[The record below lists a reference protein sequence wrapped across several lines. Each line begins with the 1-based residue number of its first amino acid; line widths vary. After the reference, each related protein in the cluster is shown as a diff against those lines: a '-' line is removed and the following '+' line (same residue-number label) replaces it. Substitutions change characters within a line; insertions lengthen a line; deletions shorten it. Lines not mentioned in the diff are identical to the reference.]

1 MPNTEVVAK
10 AKRKRFTA
18 AEKLRILREVEACR
32 GSGEIG
38 ALLRREGIY
47 SSYLTTWRKQREL
60 GELDGLSPHK
70 RGPKPNPEAI
80 QLAKLR
86 REHERLQ
93 ERMRRA
99 ELIKIGRD
107 QALLFSTETEFEDS
121 SFHCRLLGPEI
132 GVNEDPPIGSSVP
145 SFAGYLCEL
154 AGPEHHFAAER
165 GAGKFR
171 RSLLHVRAEKRG
183 QRSVAVRV
191 GGTAVLISDGHI
203 YL

>member
-1 MPNTEVVAK
+1 MPNTEVIAK

-18 AEKLRILREVEACR
+18 TEKLRILREVEACR

-80 QLAKLR
+80 ELAKLR

-99 ELIKIGRD
+99 ELIIDVQKKVARMLG
-107 QALLFSTETEFEDS
+107 ETIES
-121 SFHCRLLGPEI
+121 PELD
-132 GVNEDPPIGSSVP
+132 DPS
-145 SFAGYLCEL
+145 
-154 AGPEHHFAAER
+154 
-165 GAGKFR
+165 
-171 RSLLHVRAEKRG
+171 
-183 QRSVAVRV
+183 
-191 GGTAVLISDGHI
+191 
-203 YL
+203 